1 MRDLDRAL
9 ADITA
14 IRTQMARGTVF
25 RGYGPATM
33 AATGVLAILGALVQ
47 AAWIPEPDTKVVR
60 YLALWVGVAA
70 VSVALIGAEMVARTR
85 RIHSGFADEMLFNA
99 VEQFMPA
106 AVAGAVMTVVL
117 WRTAPQTLWMIPGL
131 WQVIFSLGIFA
142 SCRSL
147 PKAMFWAAVW
157 YLVAGLVTL
166 ALTSDAY
173 AFSPWAMA
181 IPFGIGQSYIAF
193 VLFSSVEADDGED

>member
-14 IRTQMARGTVF
+14 IRIQMARGAVF
-25 RGYGPATM
+25 RGYGPATI
-33 AATGVLAILGALVQ
+33 AATGLLAIAGALVQ
-47 AAWIPEPDTKVVR
+47 AAWIPEPDVKVLR

-85 RIHSGFADEMLFNA
+85 RIHSGYADEMLFNA

-117 WRTAPQTLWMIPGL
+117 WRAAPQTLWMIPGL

-173 AFSPWAMA
+173 AFSPYAMA
-181 IPFGIGQSYIAF
+181 IPFGIGQFYIAF
-193 VLFSSVEADDGED
+193 VLFSSVEADDVED

>member
-14 IRTQMARGTVF
+14 IRAQMARGSVF
-25 RGYGPATM
+25 RGYGPATI
-33 AATGVLAILGALVQ
+33 AATGVLAIAGALVQ
-47 AAWIPEPDTKVVR
+47 AAWIPEPDVKVVR

-85 RIHSGFADEMLFNA
+85 RIHSGYADEMLFNA

-117 WRTAPQTLWMIPGL
+117 WRAAPQTLWMIPGL

-147 PKAMFWAAVW
+147 PPAMFWAGVW
-157 YLVAGLVTL
+157 YLIAGLVTL

-173 AFSPWAMA
+173 AFSPYAMA
-181 IPFGIGQSYIAF
+181 IPFGIGQFYIAF
-193 VLFSSVEADDGED
+193 VLFSSVEADDVED

>member
-1 MRDLDRAL
+1 MKDLDRAL

-33 AATGVLAILGALVQ
+33 AATGVLAILGALIQ
-47 AAWIPEPDTKVVR
+47 AAWIPEPDTKVLR

-70 VSVALIGAEMVARTR
+70 FSVTLIGAEMVARTR
-85 RIHSGFADEMLFNA
+85 RIHSGYADEMLFNA

-147 PKAMFWAAVW
+147 PPAMFWAAVW

-173 AFSPWAMA
+173 AFSPYAMA
-181 IPFGIGQSYIAF
+181 IPFGIGQLYIAF
-193 VLFSSVEADDGED
+193 VLFSSVEADDGEE

>member
-1 MRDLDRAL
+1 MTDLERAL

-14 IRTQMARGTVF
+14 IRSQVARGTQF
-25 RGYGPATM
+25 RGYGPATI
-33 AATGVLAILGALVQ
+33 AATGVLTIVAALVQ
-47 AAWIPEPDTKVVR
+47 AAWIPEPDGKVLR
-60 YLALWVGVAA
+60 YLALWVGVATL
-70 VSVALIGAEMVARTR
+70 SVGLIVVEMLARTR
-85 RIHSGFADEMLFNA
+85 RIHSGYADEMLYTA

-147 PKAMFWAAVW
+147 PPAMFWAGVW

-166 ALTSDAY
+166 AATSDAF
-173 AFSPWAMA
+173 AFSPYAMA
-181 IPFGIGQSYIAF
+181 IPFGVGQFYIAF
-193 VLFSSVEADDGED
+193 VLFSSVGADDGEN